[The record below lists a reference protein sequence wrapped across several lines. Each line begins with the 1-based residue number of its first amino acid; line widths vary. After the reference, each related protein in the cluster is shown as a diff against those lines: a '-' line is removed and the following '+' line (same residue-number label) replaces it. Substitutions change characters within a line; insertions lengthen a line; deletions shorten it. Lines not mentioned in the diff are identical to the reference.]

1 MAEVSLGARN
11 VLVHGEILCAGD
23 GLYDLV
29 IQEVHRTDAL
39 LVRVIEN
46 FVVARHR
53 AAGRRGTKSPARQNM
68 SIASRRGERAPSQ
81 I

>member
-1 MAEVSLGARN
+1 MAEVSFGARN

-29 IQEVHRTDAL
+29 IEEVHRGDAL
-39 LVRVIEN
+39 LVHGTED

-53 AAGRRGTKSPARQNM
+53 AAGR
-68 SIASRRGERAPSQ
+68 
-81 I
+81 